1 MRGEKIMGMFDPKKR
16 KLVTAIIAVILVLA
30 MVVPAVLS
38 LLLQGKEK
46 MRLGKAAMEALQ
58 AEISGLLTPG
68 NELVV
73 AGAIALYGTAQIARE
88 KHEILREHFSEGFL
102 REAENLR
109 TLYGTADEIN
119 VKEAGATA
127 FYAMGEGGFLSAL
140 WKMAEASQ
148 VGLEMDFSK
157 VPIRQETIE
166 ICEIFD
172 INPYKLNSE
181 GAVLIGIP
189 AGEALVQELR
199 RMGMMAA
206 VIGQTNAG
214 NDRMLYYNGNG
225 RYLERPAK
233 DEIYK
238 ILP

>member
-1 MRGEKIMGMFDPKKR
+1 
-16 KLVTAIIAVILVLA
+16 
-30 MVVPAVLS
+30 
-38 LLLQGKEK
+38 

-109 TLYGTADEIN
+109 TLYGTA

>member
-1 MRGEKIMGMFDPKKR
+1 
-16 KLVTAIIAVILVLA
+16 
-30 MVVPAVLS
+30 
-38 LLLQGKEK
+38 
-46 MRLGKAAMEALQ
+46 MEALQ

-88 KHEILREHFSEGFL
+88 KHKILREHFSEGFL

-119 VKEAGATA
+119 IKEAGATA

>member
-1 MRGEKIMGMFDPKKR
+1 MK
-16 KLVTAIIAVILVLA
+16 
-30 MVVPAVLS
+30 
-38 LLLQGKEK
+38 
-46 MRLGKAAMEALQ
+46 LGKKVLEALQ
-58 AEISGLLTPG
+58 AEIDGQLNPG
-68 NELVV
+68 DELIV
-73 AGAIALYGTAQIARE
+73 AGPVAAEGTAWITENNYERLREVFAERFLEDARRLPDVYGTGME
-88 KHEILREHFSEGFL
+88 E
-102 REAENLR
+102 ENNKVWEM
-109 TLYGTADEIN
+109 AA
-119 VKEAGATA
+119 KAGASA
-127 FYAMGEGGFLSAL
+127 RYLMGEGGFLSAL

>member
-1 MRGEKIMGMFDPKKR
+1 MGKGMRAGKKPSKPAGMGGGSMQKQ
-16 KLVTAIIAVILVLA
+16 LQQMQA
-30 MVVPAVLS
+30 M
-38 LLLQGKEK
+38 Q
-46 MRLGKAAMEALQ
+46 RQMEALQ

-119 VKEAGATA
+119 IKEAGATA